1 MISIEHY
8 MTAEDGF
15 DGFRVGDVK
24 DRLCSSDNAASY
36 VKPRQV
42 KSSRKEFVL
51 HLTSSLIGKED
62 DCCCCFASSNPIT
75 DVLSYSDTGY
85 SDTV

>member
-1 MISIEHY
+1 

-62 DCCCCFASSNPIT
+62 DCCFASSNPIT
-75 DVLSYSDTGY
+75 DVLSYSDTGFN
-85 SDTV
+85 DTV